1 MSDMKLIM
9 EGWRTYVESLEYE
22 EPKVFLFEGQE
33 KKSEKNLSLLFEEAD
48 KGLMTEEEVLEAWR
62 KTVLYESQQ
71 LINEGVMDSLRAGWE
86 AMKKGGKFLTDK
98 IVAAYQAAAKAFN
111 NFINNIWGGIS
122 VALIR
127 AAKSAKS
134 NMYITSALED
144 LSALNQKIQQLRD
157 DNPIVFK
164 ASVLI
169 LVTGVAAAAL
179 AAMSSEVLAVV
190 QDGKRQVAEQN
201 INGMKG
207 LLQSACEH
215 DPQMCS
221 ATSDLIQNLNDY
233 ASAAQGG
240 GPEGGLNAN
249 EVLQLAGKGMSEAEQ
264 TLSLTNKWW
273 EMLIDQYNDNIKI
286 FNQLRADYLKQ
297 NPGATTY
304 PTNSPLGAQGKHLDD
319 LKLALDTIIENGKE
333 STMRTIEKV
342 VSVTE
347 DGKKYVSSVRAA
359 GEGPETG
366 LDQVI
371 GRGGAKA
378 YGKPVSKIIKTVRG
392 F

>member
-179 AAMSSEVLAVV
+179 AAMSSEVLAAV
-190 QDGKRQVAEQN
+190 QDGKRQVTEQN

-215 DPQMCS
+215 DPKLCS
-221 ATSDLIQNLNDY
+221 ATRDLIQDLNDY
-233 ASAAQGG
+233 STAAQGG
-240 GPEGGLNAN
+240 GPEGGLDADK
-249 EVLQLAGKGMSEAEQ
+249 VLQLAGKGMSESEQ
-264 TLSLTNKWW
+264 TLSLVNGWW
-273 EMLIDQYNDNIKI
+273 ETLIDQHNEQVDVYNKM
-286 FNQLRADYLKQ
+286 RAKYLAQ
-297 NPGATTY
+297 NPGATTV
-304 PTNSPLGAQGKHLDD
+304 PVDSAIGQQQAFVQD
-319 LKLALDTIIENGKE
+319 LKESLDTIIKNGKE
-333 STMRTIEKV
+333 STLRTIERV
-342 VSVTE
+342 VGATE
-347 DGKKYVSSVRAA
+347 DGKNYVMSSKA
-359 GEGPETG
+359 GGSSPTIG
-366 LDQVI
+366 LDRALGQ
-371 GRGGAKA
+371 GAAKA
-378 YGKPVSKIIKTVRG
+378 YGELPGQIIRKVRG